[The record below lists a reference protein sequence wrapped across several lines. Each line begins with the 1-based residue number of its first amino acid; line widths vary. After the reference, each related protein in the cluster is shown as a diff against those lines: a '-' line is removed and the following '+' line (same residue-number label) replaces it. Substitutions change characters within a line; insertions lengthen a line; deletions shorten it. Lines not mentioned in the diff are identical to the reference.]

1 MAPKQTH
8 CTSPRLTLSWPR
20 LLHSTLRAKRDS
32 QTSLPGHL
40 DLCPLLGFGL
50 GSEIQA
56 RPVFTTAELLGTHR
70 LGTGPRRRVP
80 PTCSVC
86 HVHLV
91 QLQQALVDFLEVATF
106 VTSSCPMMLSS
117 PGCLAFHATLAP
129 YMPPPKNG
137 NSRKAQLTFRSG
149 YPWSLCL
156 PSFRL
161 RTRPLELAL
170 WLCIAKVEAF
180 QATRRP
186 SSSPA
191 TSKALYG
198 YSPSLADPSARSPVS
213 LSAPPPWPHS
223 CPWAFS

>member
-20 LLHSTLRAKRDS
+20 LLHSTLRARRDS
-32 QTSLPGHL
+32 KTFLPGTWVFA
-40 DLCPLLGFGL
+40 PFWPSIGL
-50 GSEIQA
+50 AREIQA

-80 PTCSVC
+80 PTGTVC
-86 HVHLV
+86 HVHWV

-117 PGCLAFHATLAP
+117 PICLAFHATLAP

-191 TSKALYG
+191 R
-198 YSPSLADPSARSPVS
+198 ARPCMDTHRRW
-213 LSAPPPWPHS
+213 LIHLPILPRA
-223 CPWAFS
+223 